1 MTPQKADEV
10 VMTRKAAFSQLL
22 LSLLA
27 AVMAVVV
34 PALPAQSEAAKA
46 EKQSWDHAANVRDAA
61 GRLAV
66 MHQREGSPG
75 VLKFLDACYRT
86 HLLASEFNQ
95 GLEACMAQDY
105 MHSQVLAQMYGKLAP
120 DQRKAMR
127 APSAEDISRGM
138 GQRFLLAYSQY
149 HVTPAEADAFKKL
162 VDTEAFPV
170 FLKAVFPKENA
181 PEAAHPDD
189 GKAVKAT
196 TKKRSRPGSGDAGRP
211 KKDER

>member
-1 MTPQKADEV
+1 
-10 VMTRKAAFSQLL
+10 MTRTAAFSQLL

-27 AVMAVVV
+27 AVITVGW

-46 EKQSWDHAANVRDAA
+46 EKQAWDHAANVRDAA
-61 GRLAV
+61 GRLAL
-66 MHQREGSPG
+66 MHKREGSPG

-105 MHSQVLAQMYGKLAP
+105 MHSQVLAQMYSKLAP

-149 HVTPAEADAFKKL
+149 HVTPAEADTFKKL
-162 VDTEAFPV
+162 VDKEAFPV

-181 PEAAHPDD
+181 PGAAAVDD
-189 GKAVKAT
+189 GKADKSKT
-196 TKKRSRPGSGDAGRP
+196 SKKSRAGSGDAIKG
-211 KKDER
+211 KKD